1 MPRHFLTIV
10 FVLAITTFGCRRS
23 DDQPKNLPKLF
34 PIVVTVHQEGTPVA
48 GAFVRLVPTDASM
61 PWSCG
66 ATTDTS
72 GRAVIKTIGKF
83 TGAPEGDY
91 RVAISKLEMPA
102 IAGSNMSNLDAPAAS
117 GQSDSFDL
125 VDPKYSNPSTTPL
138 EAKVGKDNPK
148 VEFNVGPAVRTKRE
162 GPH

>member
-1 MPRHFLTIV
+1 MSRPILTIV
-10 FVLAITTFGCRRS
+10 FALAMTTLGCGHS
-23 DDQPKNLPKLF
+23 DDRPKNLPALF
-34 PIVVTVHQEGTPVA
+34 PIVVSVHQEGTPVA

-91 RVAISKLEMPA
+91 KVAISKLEMPPV
-102 IAGSNMSNLDAPAAS
+102 AGSNMSNLNAPAS
-117 GQSDSFDL
+117 PGQSDSFDL
-125 VDPKYSNPSTTPL
+125 IDPKYSNPSTTPL
-138 EAKVGKDNPK
+138 ETHVGRDNPK

>member
-1 MPRHFLTIV
+1 MPRHFLTVV
-10 FVLAITTFGCRRS
+10 FALVITIFGCQRN
-23 DDQPKNLPKLF
+23 DDRPTNLPPLF

-48 GAFVRLVPTDASM
+48 GAFVRLVPADANM

-66 ATTDTS
+66 ATTDSS

-83 TGAPEGDY
+83 AGAPEGDY
-91 RVAISKLEMPA
+91 KVAISKLEMPA
-102 IAGSNMSNLDAPAAS
+102 VAGSNMSNLNAPANP

-125 VDPKYSNPSTTPL
+125 IDPKYSNPSTTPL
-138 EAKVGKDNPK
+138 ETKVGKDNPK

>member
-1 MPRHFLTIV
+1 MSRYFLTIV
-10 FVLAITTFGCRRS
+10 FALAITIFGCRRN
-23 DDQPKNLPKLF
+23 DDRPTNLPPLF

-66 ATTDTS
+66 ATTDSS

-83 TGAPEGDY
+83 AGAPEGDY
-91 RVAISKLEMPA
+91 KVAISKLEMPA
-102 IAGSNMSNLDAPAAS
+102 VAGSNMSNLNAPANP

-138 EAKVGKDNPK
+138 ETKVGKDNPK